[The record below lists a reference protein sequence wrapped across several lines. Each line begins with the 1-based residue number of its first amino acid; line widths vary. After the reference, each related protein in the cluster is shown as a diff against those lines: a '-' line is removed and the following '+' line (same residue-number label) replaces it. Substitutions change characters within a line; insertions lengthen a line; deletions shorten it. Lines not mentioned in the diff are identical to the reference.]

1 MEEAYAPAV
10 SSNLS
15 ATDGSASFFKYKYA
29 ERATR
34 DGTIPTTE
42 ELKGLCVKEM
52 NENHKEKLQ
61 CDVQKILKEAGHTW
75 LWTPPYC
82 PWLQPIETFWAHG
95 KNRAASKNRNGSIYS
110 SNFIVCLL
118 TACCCC
124 CSSAD
129 RTMKQCMVHL
139 REGWYGSDK
148 YHQWVREGKPIG
160 RGPGGSGEMLAVETR
175 RQLAQ
180 HRFGKGATEDD
191 WIPSDCC
198 RPSDVAGLIEKAKG
212 EAEAMIKTMDG
223 LSGTLADLVMRE
235 GDTGAGGTATH
246 RWVPNPEFVDPRA
259 KLVDPHTRD
268 MSDLTGLPQE
278 ICDLTGL
285 SAEVVGH
292 DDIVSAEADA
302 AVSGSR
308 DRPNLPA
315 AAIDG
320 DDDLQ
325 VRLGADAVEHCL
337 GCGRSMPVD
346 SEYAF
351 CARCE

>member
-1 MEEAYAPAV
+1 MKTKKDLIESMVEIGVTKITLP
-10 SSNLS
+10 SKPGL
-15 ATDGSASFFKYKYA
+15 
-29 ERATR
+29 R
-34 DGTIPTTE
+34 D
-42 ELKGLCVKEM
+42 V
-52 NENHKEKLQ
+52 
-61 CDVQKILKEAGHTW
+61 
-75 LWTPPYC
+75 
-82 PWLQPIETFWAHG
+82 
-95 KNRAASKNRNGSIYS
+95 
-110 SNFIVCLL
+110 
-118 TACCCC
+118 
-124 CSSAD
+124 
-129 RTMKQCMVHL
+129 VHL
-139 REGWYGSDK
+139 REGWYGCDK
-148 YHQWVREGKPIG
+148 YHQWVRDLKPIG
-160 RGPGGSGEMLAVETR
+160 RGPGGTGEMLAVETR

-198 RPSDVAGLIEKAKG
+198 RPSNVAGLIEKAKG
-212 EAEAMIKTMDG
+212 EAEAMVKTMDG
-223 LSGTLADLVMRE
+223 LSGTLADLVKRE
-235 GDTGAGGTATH
+235 DETGADGAPTH
-246 RWVPNPEFVDPRA
+246 RWVPDPVFVCPHA

-325 VRLGADAVEHCL
+325 VRLGLGADAAVEHCL
-337 GCGRSMPVD
+337 GCGRSMPAD
-346 SEYAF
+346 SGYAF